1 MAQQVSL
8 PSLASTL
15 LSVNLA
21 PPIRSEVPLQHP
33 TRGFLRMSP
42 ALSRLEESLKA
53 TGSERLKRTSAIG
66 NQIKEGISI
75 NSGLHALG
83 NVISALGDPAKA
95 KTVTHIPY
103 RDSGNAHTLMVAC
116 VSPTEYNV
124 NETLNTLK
132 YANRARNIKN
142 CAQVNATEAGWEDVD
157 YLQSLVL
164 KLRKE
169 LANLKASG
177 SVAELSSSFRA
188 LSSIDEEGASRGD
201 GGPNYLA
208 LKDSFTELQAKYA
221 KALSDLT
228 QAQSKLQN
236 GTGSSGLTNQGTIHQ
251 SSFEDMIQPVVKEY
265 KRSITA
271 LESQL
276 ALTKAAL
283 AHSEQSMTE
292 LEEKLSH
299 EQLINENQS
308 NLLAELKGWLS
319 RLVERESH
327 NESYIKDLELKLKV
341 TTESNDVSSDLVN
354 ELKKELA
361 KLKEHDST
369 SEVYIKELEK
379 KLSSDRDGGC
389 KFTPTNSKFAEL
401 VV

>member
-1 MAQQVSL
+1 MMIVKKANYARPSIIFSFTISTEKKVGSPSSTSNKRLSAHVTSPVSAGGEL
-8 PSLASTL
+8 KGEWITVTSKFHFVDLA
-15 LSVNLA
+15 
-21 PPIRSEVPLQHP
+21 
-33 TRGFLRMSP
+33 
-42 ALSRLEESLKA
+42 
-53 TGSERLKRTSAIG
+53 GSERLKRTSAIG
-66 NQIKEGISI
+66 DRIKEGISI
-75 NSGLHALG
+75 NDSLG
-83 NVISALGDPAKA
+83 
-95 KTVTHIPY
+95 
-103 RDSGNAHTLMVAC
+103 GNAHTLMVAC

-132 YANRARNIKN
+132 YANRAQNIKN

-188 LSSIDEEGASRGD
+188 LSSIDEEGASRGN

-265 KRSITA
+265 KKSITA

-308 NLLAELKGWLS
+308 NLLAELKGRLS

-341 TTESNDVSSDLVN
+341 TTKSNDVSSNLVN

-379 KLSSDRDGGC
+379 KLSSDRDGGA
-389 KFTPTNSKFAEL
+389 NLLQQIQSL
-401 VV
+401 LN

>member
-1 MAQQVSL
+1 
-8 PSLASTL
+8 
-15 LSVNLA
+15 
-21 PPIRSEVPLQHP
+21 
-33 TRGFLRMSP
+33 
-42 ALSRLEESLKA
+42 
-53 TGSERLKRTSAIG
+53 
-66 NQIKEGISI
+66 
-75 NSGLHALG
+75 
-83 NVISALGDPAKA
+83 
-95 KTVTHIPY
+95 
-103 RDSGNAHTLMVAC
+103 MVAC

-142 CAQVNATEAGWEDVD
+142 RAQVNATEAGWEDVD

-188 LSSIDEEGASRGD
+188 LSSIDEEGASRGN
-201 GGPNYLA
+201 GCPNYLA

-228 QAQSKLQN
+228 QAQSNFKTVL
-236 GTGSSGLTNQGTIHQ
+236 GH
-251 SSFEDMIQPVVKEY
+251 QPVVKEY
-265 KRSITA
+265 KKSITA

-276 ALTKAAL
+276 ALTKTAL

-308 NLLAELKGWLS
+308 NLLAKLKGWLS

-379 KLSSDRDGGC
+379 KLSSDRDGGA
-389 KFTPTNSKFAEL
+389 NLLQRIQSL
-401 VV
+401 LN

>member
-1 MAQQVSL
+1 SKSHTIFSIHFTQCKLSSSNQVGSEWITFT
-8 PSLASTL
+8 SKFHFVDLA
-15 LSVNLA
+15 
-21 PPIRSEVPLQHP
+21 
-33 TRGFLRMSP
+33 
-42 ALSRLEESLKA
+42 
-53 TGSERLKRTSAIG
+53 GSERLKRTSAIG
-66 NQIKEGISI
+66 DRIKEGISI

-95 KTVTHIPY
+95 KIVTHITY
-103 RDSGNAHTLMVAC
+103 RDSKLTRLLQDSLGGNAHTLMVAC

-132 YANRARNIKN
+132 YANRAQNIKIR
-142 CAQVNATEAGWEDVD
+142 AQVNATEAGWEDVD

-177 SVAELSSSFRA
+177 LVAELSSSFRA

-251 SSFEDMIQPVVKEY
+251 SSFEDMIQPVVEEY
-265 KRSITA
+265 EKSITA

-319 RLVERESH
+319 HLVERESH
-327 NESYIKDLELKLKV
+327 NESY
-341 TTESNDVSSDLVN
+341 
-354 ELKKELA
+354 
-361 KLKEHDST
+361 
-369 SEVYIKELEK
+369 
-379 KLSSDRDGGC
+379 
-389 KFTPTNSKFAEL
+389 
-401 VV
+401 

>member
-1 MAQQVSL
+1 SKSHAIFSIHFTQCKLSSSNQVGSKWITVT
-8 PSLASTL
+8 SKFHFVDLA
-15 LSVNLA
+15 
-21 PPIRSEVPLQHP
+21 
-33 TRGFLRMSP
+33 
-42 ALSRLEESLKA
+42 
-53 TGSERLKRTSAIG
+53 GSERLKRTSAIG
-66 NQIKEGISI
+66 DQIKEGISI

-83 NVISALGDPAKA
+83 NVILALGDPAKA

-103 RDSGNAHTLMVAC
+103 RDSKLMRLLQDSLGGNAHTLMVAC
-116 VSPTEYNV
+116 VSPTEYNLKV

-142 CAQVNATEAGWEDVD
+142 RAQVNATEAGWEDVD

-177 SVAELSSSFRA
+177 LVAELSSSFRA

-228 QAQSKLQN
+228 KAQSKLQN
-236 GTGSSGLTNQGTIHQ
+236 GTGSSGLTNQGMIHQ
-251 SSFEDMIQPVVKEY
+251 SSFEDMIQPVVEEY
-265 KRSITA
+265 EKSITA

-319 RLVERESH
+319 CLVERESH
-327 NESYIKDLELKLKV
+327 SESY
-341 TTESNDVSSDLVN
+341 
-354 ELKKELA
+354 
-361 KLKEHDST
+361 
-369 SEVYIKELEK
+369 
-379 KLSSDRDGGC
+379 
-389 KFTPTNSKFAEL
+389 
-401 VV
+401 

>member
-1 MAQQVSL
+1 MLDGPHGPASL
-8 PSLASTL
+8 TPSLASTL

-21 PPIRSEVPLQHP
+21 PSIRSEVPLQHP

-42 ALSRLEESLKA
+42 ALSRLEESSKA
-53 TGSERLKRTSAIG
+53 
-66 NQIKEGISI
+66 
-75 NSGLHALG
+75 SGLLSQAR
-83 NVISALGDPAKA
+83 DPAKA

-103 RDSGNAHTLMVAC
+103 RDSKLTRLLQDSLGGNAHTLMVAC
-116 VSPTEYNV
+116 VSPTKYNV

-142 CAQVNATEAGWEDVD
+142 RAQVNATEAGWEDVD

-188 LSSIDEEGASRGD
+188 LTSIDEEGASRGN

-251 SSFEDMIQPVVKEY
+251 SSFEDMIQPVVEEY
-265 KRSITA
+265 EKSITA

-341 TTESNDVSSDLVN
+341 TTKSNDVSSDLVN

-379 KLSSDRDGGC
+379 KLSSDRDGGA
-389 KFTPTNSKFAEL
+389 NLLQRIQSL
-401 VV
+401 LN

>member
-1 MAQQVSL
+1 SKSHAIFSIHFTQCKLSSSNQVGSKWITVT
-8 PSLASTL
+8 SKFHFVDLA
-15 LSVNLA
+15 
-21 PPIRSEVPLQHP
+21 
-33 TRGFLRMSP
+33 
-42 ALSRLEESLKA
+42 
-53 TGSERLKRTSAIG
+53 GSERLKRTSAIG
-66 NQIKEGISI
+66 DQIKEGISI
-75 NSGLHALG
+75 NLGLHALG
-83 NVISALGDPAKA
+83 NVISALRDPAKA

-103 RDSGNAHTLMVAC
+103 RDSKLTRLLQDSLGGNAHTLMVAC
-116 VSPTEYNV
+116 VSPTEYNIKV

-142 CAQVNATEAGWEDVD
+142 RAQVNATEAGWEDVD

-177 SVAELSSSFRA
+177 LVAELSSSFRT

-228 QAQSKLQN
+228 QAQSNFKTVL
-236 GTGSSGLTNQGTIHQ
+236 GTIHQ
-251 SSFEDMIQPVVKEY
+251 SSFEDMIQPVVEEY
-265 KRSITA
+265 KKSITA

-292 LEEKLSH
+292 LEGKLSH

-327 NESYIKDLELKLKV
+327 NKSY
-341 TTESNDVSSDLVN
+341 
-354 ELKKELA
+354 
-361 KLKEHDST
+361 
-369 SEVYIKELEK
+369 
-379 KLSSDRDGGC
+379 
-389 KFTPTNSKFAEL
+389 
-401 VV
+401 

>member
-1 MAQQVSL
+1 MSRCTV
-8 PSLASTL
+8 L
-15 LSVNLA
+15 L
-21 PPIRSEVPLQHP
+21 
-33 TRGFLRMSP
+33 T
-42 ALSRLEESLKA
+42 
-53 TGSERLKRTSAIG
+53 T
-66 NQIKEGISI
+66 
-75 NSGLHALG
+75 
-83 NVISALGDPAKA
+83 
-95 KTVTHIPY
+95 
-103 RDSGNAHTLMVAC
+103 
-116 VSPTEYNV
+116 
-124 NETLNTLK
+124 
-132 YANRARNIKN
+132 ARNIKN
-142 CAQVNATEAGWEDVD
+142 RAQVNATEAGWED
-157 YLQSLVL
+157 
-164 KLRKE
+164 E

-208 LKDSFTELQAKYA
+208 LKDSFTKLQAKFN
-221 KALSDLT
+221 SSSE
-228 QAQSKLQN
+228 QLQN

-265 KRSITA
+265 KKSITA

-299 EQLINENQS
+299 EQLINKNQS
-308 NLLAELKGWLS
+308 NLLAELKGRLS

-327 NESYIKDLELKLKV
+327 NKSYIKDLELKLKV
-341 TTESNDVSSDLVN
+341 TTESNDVSSNLVN

-379 KLSSDRDGGC
+379 KLSSDRDGGA
-389 KFTPTNSKFAEL
+389 NLLQQIQSL
-401 VV
+401 LN

>member
-1 MAQQVSL
+1 SKSHAIFSIHFTQCKLSSSNQVGSKWITVT
-8 PSLASTL
+8 SKFHFFDLA
-15 LSVNLA
+15 
-21 PPIRSEVPLQHP
+21 
-33 TRGFLRMSP
+33 
-42 ALSRLEESLKA
+42 
-53 TGSERLKRTSAIG
+53 GSERLKRTSAIG
-66 NQIKEGISI
+66 DRIKEGISI
-75 NSGLHALG
+75 NLGLHALG

-103 RDSGNAHTLMVAC
+103 QDSKLTRLLQDSLGGNAHTLMVAC

-124 NETLNTLK
+124 NKTLNTLK

-142 CAQVNATEAGWEDVD
+142 RAQVNATEAGWEDVD
-157 YLQSLVL
+157 YIQSLVL

-188 LSSIDEEGASRGD
+188 LSPIDEEGASRGD

-208 LKDSFTELQAKYA
+208 LKDSFTKLQAKYA

-228 QAQSKLQN
+228 QAQSNFKTVL
-236 GTGSSGLTNQGTIHQ
+236 GTIHQ

-265 KRSITA
+265 KKSITA
-271 LESQL
+271 LEFQL

-308 NLLAELKGWLS
+308 NLLAELKGRLS

-327 NESYIKDLELKLKV
+327 NKSY
-341 TTESNDVSSDLVN
+341 
-354 ELKKELA
+354 
-361 KLKEHDST
+361 
-369 SEVYIKELEK
+369 
-379 KLSSDRDGGC
+379 
-389 KFTPTNSKFAEL
+389 
-401 VV
+401 